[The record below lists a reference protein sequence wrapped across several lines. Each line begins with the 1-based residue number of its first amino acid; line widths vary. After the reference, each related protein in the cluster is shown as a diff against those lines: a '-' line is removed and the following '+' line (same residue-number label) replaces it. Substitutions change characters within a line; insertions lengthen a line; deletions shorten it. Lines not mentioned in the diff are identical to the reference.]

1 MTVGERIRKARKDS
15 GLTQN
20 QLAARLSIS
29 YVNISQLERG
39 ERSPSVDT
47 LQKIADALDVP
58 VGELLGTIPQPDR
71 EYERVHDALDDANIA
86 IMECG
91 WGDGSGPDG
100 DRYYVWH
107 KDAEVPEDDVAV
119 YSFGELREVVDA
131 VSKAAEEKKREYFRK
146 RLDAELFYRSFS
158 STGPLVALRSFLSN
172 AEGTDATPAES
183 PQKPPNEGADRAM
196 LGDVQDG
203 TATTGMICPICGQHL
218 VEDVR
223 NGNAYCRHCGL
234 PFPLSK

>member
-20 QLAARLSIS
+20 QLAARLAIS

-71 EYERVHDALDDANIA
+71 EYERVCDALDDAGLA
-86 IMECG
+86 LEATG

-100 DRYYVWH
+100 DRYYIWH
-107 KDAEVPEDDVAV
+107 KDAESPEGDRTE
-119 YSFGELREVVDA
+119 YSFRELLAVVDT
-131 VSKAAEEKKREYFRK
+131 VSRDADARRRDYFRK
-146 RLDAELFYRSFS
+146 RLETELFYTPS
-158 STGPLVALRSFLSN
+158 VAVQERTQ
-172 AEGTDATPAES
+172 APPPAPGYTDTPQGRKPAEW
-183 PQKPPNEGADRAM
+183 PPEGRRTAKCPMCGKIVSLSAARA
-196 LGDVQDG
+196 GRVV
-203 TATTGMICPICGQHL
+203 CPSCK
-218 VEDVR
+218 
-223 NGNAYCRHCGL
+223 ASFAC
-234 PFPLSK
+234 

>member
-47 LQKIADALDVP
+47 LQKIADALDLP

-71 EYERVHDALDDANIA
+71 EYERVCDALDDAGLA
-86 IMECG
+86 LESTG
-91 WGDGSGPDG
+91 WSDGIGPDE

-107 KDAEVPEDDVAV
+107 KDTEDPEEDREE
-119 YSFGELREVVDA
+119 YSFRELLAAVERVNQAADA
-131 VSKAAEEKKREYFRK
+131 RRRDYFRK
-146 RLDAELFYRSFS
+146 MLEAELF
-158 STGPLVALRSFLSN
+158 
-172 AEGTDATPAES
+172 
-183 PQKPPNEGADRAM
+183 
-196 LGDVQDG
+196 
-203 TATTGMICPICGQHL
+203 
-218 VEDVR
+218 
-223 NGNAYCRHCGL
+223 
-234 PFPLSK
+234 